1 MMKKRCETLLW
12 QRMAPLSTYRADL
25 ASRPKSA
32 PPPFAYTLFE
42 APLAPTML
50 WNLMP
55 VGLSYALLQLT
66 LRAKDDGDLAKRLK
80 DRDPRAMSD
89 LYDRYGRIA
98 YSLIYR
104 VVRNTGA
111 AEDLVQETF
120 LRVWNRVQSF
130 DQTRGALG
138 PWVLTVARNR
148 AIDYLRS
155 VDGKMSAGAL
165 ELDRLETPVLFS
177 DFEDRALSI
186 DRSRILKS
194 AFEKLTPVQKQVIEL
209 AYFEGLSQTE
219 MAERMNQPLGT
230 VKTWVRSAL
239 KALREDIAGEAM
251 A

>member
-1 MMKKRCETLLW
+1 MLHDPC
-12 QRMAPLSTYRADL
+12 Q
-25 ASRPKSA
+25 SA
-32 PPPFAYTLFE
+32 AHPIAYTLFE
-42 APLAPTML
+42 ALVALLML
-50 WNLMP
+50 WKLLP
-55 VGLSYALLQLT
+55 VGLSYALLQIA
-66 LRAKDDGDLAKRLK
+66 LRFKDDGALAKRLK

-89 LYDRYGRIA
+89 LYDRYGRLA

-130 DQTRGALG
+130 DETRGALG

-165 ELDRLETPVLFS
+165 ELDRLETPMMFS
-177 DFEDRALSI
+177 NFDDGALSLDRA
-186 DRSRILKS
+186 RILKN
-194 AFEKLTPVQKQVIEL
+194 AFEKLTPTQRQVIEL

-219 MAERMNQPLGT
+219 MSERMKQPLGT
-230 VKTWVRSAL
+230 IKTWVRSAL
-239 KALREDIAGEAM
+239 KALREDIAGEAT